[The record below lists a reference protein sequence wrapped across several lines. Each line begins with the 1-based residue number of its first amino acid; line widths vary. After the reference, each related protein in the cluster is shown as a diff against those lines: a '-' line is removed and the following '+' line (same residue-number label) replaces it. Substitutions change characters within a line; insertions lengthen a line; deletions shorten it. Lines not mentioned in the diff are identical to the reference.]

1 MIYEISI
8 RGAFGCGNRFWLEQ
22 KSRSTFRRV
31 CVSSLYLFLYT
42 RSHLRFKLLSKKES
56 LCTTQSK
63 ESPSKEAYGMQCM
76 FAFEP
81 NIPYIAITDLSQL
94 EATIFSRLKPTRHKS
109 TFEKIEYRFADDVT
123 KLLSTIVIE
132 VRVQTANNPMATI
145 YNLDE

>member
-8 RGAFGCGNRFWLEQ
+8 RGAFGGGNRFWLEQ

-76 FAFEP
+76 YAT
-81 NIPYIAITDLSQL
+81 YIAITDPVSVGSWKQPFFHDSCQHG
-94 EATIFSRLKPTRHKS
+94 TNPKS
-109 TFEKIEYRFADDVT
+109 TFEIIEYRFC
-123 KLLSTIVIE
+123 
-132 VRVQTANNPMATI
+132 R
-145 YNLDE
+145 

>member
-8 RGAFGCGNRFWLEQ
+8 RGAFGGGNRFWLEQ

-81 NIPYIAITDLSQL
+81 NIHSDHRSCLSWKL
-94 EATIFSRLKPTRHKS
+94 EQPFFHDSSQHGTNPRLK
-109 TFEKIEYRFADDVT
+109 
-123 KLLSTIVIE
+123 
-132 VRVQTANNPMATI
+132 
-145 YNLDE
+145 